1 MNASVEKKI
10 GLGFLASVVALLGI
24 SWLSFQTIKNS
35 VEAQAWVTHTYE
47 VIATLEHGEA
57 ILTRAETA
65 QRAYLLTGD
74 DAFLKDSQ
82 NAQSQVKG
90 WFADAVRETSDNP
103 GQQQRLNEL
112 QPLITQRLAFL
123 NNRIR
128 LRQEKGLQA
137 AADAV
142 ATREGD
148 DLSKGIT
155 QRIEAMR
162 AVEGQLLQE
171 RQESQLA
178 DTRIAEELV
187 ISGALM
193 ACILGLIAYLM
204 TRRDLRLRAQT
215 DLELQENRGRLQ
227 SILDNMPAVI
237 YLKDL
242 EGRYL
247 FVNRQFLKINGL
259 ASENAI
265 GKTIFDIA
273 PREHAEIAQAHHQK
287 ILATQSVVE
296 VEETIAYPDGLHT
309 HFAVKFPIRDTAG
322 KIFATCGVST
332 DITERKR
339 MAALLER
346 EQHLMN
352 QLMDHA
358 TEDVYFKDRESRFI
372 RTNRHLAQRFGL
384 DDPAKV
390 IGKSDADFFSEE
402 HARQARRDEEEV
414 MLEGKPISKEEM
426 ETWPDGHVTW
436 VLTVK
441 VPLRDPSGKITGTF
455 GLSRDI
461 TERKETEQQIRK
473 LNEDLKRQAVQL
485 EAANK
490 ELEAFSYSVSH
501 DLRAPLRHIDGFV
514 KLLDKS
520 ANSSLDERGRRYLG
534 IIADSARR
542 MGALIDDLLVFSRM
556 GRVEMRRAKVET
568 DALIHEVL
576 ETLQEEIQGRKI
588 EWKVARLPQVQGDAS
603 MLRQVWAN
611 LIANAVKYSRPR
623 DPAVIEI
630 GCNEND
636 GEFAF
641 YVRDNGVGFDMQ
653 YVHKLYGVF
662 QRLHGPEVFEGTG
675 IGLAN
680 VQRIVLRHHGRV
692 WAEGKL
698 DAGATFFFTIPK
710 QTIETKG

>member
-90 WFADAVRETSDNP
+90 WFADAVRLTSDNP
-103 GQQQRLNEL
+103 GQQKRLNEL
-112 QPLITQRLAFL
+112 QPLVTQRLAFL
-123 NNRIR
+123 NDRIK
-128 LRQEKGLQA
+128 LRQEKGLQV

-142 ATREGD
+142 ATREGA
-148 DLSKGIT
+148 DLSQQIT
-155 QRIEAMR
+155 ERIEAMR

-178 DTRIAEELV
+178 DTRIAEALV

-204 TRRDLRLRAQT
+204 TRRDLKLRAQT
-215 DLELQENRGRLQ
+215 DLELQENRARLQ

-259 ASENAI
+259 TNENAI

-287 ILATQSVVE
+287 ILATQSAME

-309 HFAVKFPIRDTAG
+309 HVAVKFPIRDTVG

-339 MAALLER
+339 MAALLEE

-372 RTNRHLAQRFGL
+372 RTNRHHAQRFGL
-384 DDPAKV
+384 EDPAKV

-414 MLEGKPISKEEM
+414 MLGGKPVSKEEM

-436 VLTVK
+436 ALTVK

-461 TERKETEQQIRK
+461 TERKETEQQIKK
-473 LNEDLKRQAVQL
+473 LNDDLKRQAVQL

-520 ANSSLDERGRRYLG
+520 ASSSLDERGRRYLG

-556 GRVEMRRAKVET
+556 GRAEMSHTKVES

-576 ETLQEEIQGRKI
+576 ETLQEEIQSRKI
-588 EWKVARLPQVQGDAS
+588 EWKIARLPQVQGDAS

-630 GCNEND
+630 GYNESD
-636 GEFAF
+636 GEFIF

-698 DAGATFFFTIPK
+698 EAGATFFFSIPK
-710 QTIETKG
+710 